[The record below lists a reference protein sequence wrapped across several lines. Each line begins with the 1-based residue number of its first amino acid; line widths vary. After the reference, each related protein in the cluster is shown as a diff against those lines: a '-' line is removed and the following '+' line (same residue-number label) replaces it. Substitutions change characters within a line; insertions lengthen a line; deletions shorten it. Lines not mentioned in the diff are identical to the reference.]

1 MPGDGNGWRKRANFA
16 HRRKGYIPFYI
27 RYHRDMTRTRKTLGQ
42 RIAPTRFIA
51 FLVIFAV
58 AFGVL
63 MGPFGWTRAL
73 MTGFDIAGVIFM
85 ISLTPVLSAHGEDAM
100 KRHAEE
106 NDANRAVLLIITS
119 IVMIAILT
127 AVFSELAVKSGGGP
141 PKGLIVGTLAVAWI
155 FSNTV
160 YALHYA
166 HLYYVDGA
174 KGGLDFSGED
184 DNGSDTRPEYSD
196 FVYFSYTL
204 GMTFQ
209 TSDTGVTSRHMRQI
223 VTAHSL
229 AAFVFNIGV
238 LAFSINVLG
247 GG

>member
-1 MPGDGNGWRKRANFA
+1 
-16 HRRKGYIPFYI
+16 
-27 RYHRDMTRTRKTLGQ
+27 MTKARKTLGQ
-42 RIAPTRFIA
+42 RIAPARFIA
-51 FLVIFAV
+51 FLAIFVV
-58 AFGVL
+58 AFVIAL
-63 MGPFGWTRAL
+63 GPLGWSRAM
-73 MTGFDIAGVIFM
+73 MTGFDISGVFFM
-85 ISLTPVLSAHGEDAM
+85 ISLVPVLTAHGADAM
-100 KRHAEE
+100 KKHAEE
-106 NDANRAVLLIITS
+106 NDANRAVLLVITS
-119 IVMIAILT
+119 VVMIAILT

-141 PKGLIVGTLAVAWI
+141 PKGLIVGTLAVAWV

-184 DNGSDTRPEYSD
+184 DDAPDTGPEYSD
-196 FVYFSYTL
+196 FIYFSYTL

-209 TSDTGVTSRHMRQI
+209 TSDTAVTSRHMRKI

>member
-1 MPGDGNGWRKRANFA
+1 
-16 HRRKGYIPFYI
+16 
-27 RYHRDMTRTRKTLGQ
+27 MTNARKTLGQ
-42 RIAPTRFIA
+42 RIAPARFIA
-51 FLVIFAV
+51 FLVVFAV
-58 AFGVL
+58 AFAVAI
-63 MGPFGWTRAL
+63 GPLGWSRGL
-73 MTGFDIAGVIFM
+73 MTGFDLAGVFFL
-85 ISLTPVLSAHGEDAM
+85 ISIIPVVNQHGAGTM
-100 KRHAEE
+100 KQHAKE
-106 NDANRAVLLIITS
+106 NDANRAVLLVITS
-119 IVMIAILT
+119 VVMVAILT

-141 PKGLIVGTLAVAWI
+141 PKGLIVGTLAVAWV

-166 HLYYVDGA
+166 HLYYVEGSE
-174 KGGLDFSGED
+174 GGLDFSGGED
-184 DNGSDTRPEYSD
+184 DKPDSGPEYSD
-196 FVYFSYTL
+196 FIYFSYTL

-209 TSDTGVTSRHMRQI
+209 TSDTAVTSRRMRKI